1 MIVYELQRKYQIKIP
16 LEISGLKKST
26 YYYTL
31 SKNNKDLK
39 NDDIMNTII
48 DIYYAHKQRYGYR
61 RITLELNNRGYVVN
75 HKKVKRLMCIM
86 DLYAITPKAKEIDK
100 NIRLRL
106 RMCIW
111 KQWKTSLARY
121 RALKKLGDGRMEKQ
135 GMVK

>member
-1 MIVYELQRKYQIKIP
+1 
-16 LEISGLKKST
+16 
-26 YYYTL
+26 
-31 SKNNKDLK
+31 
-39 NDDIMNTII
+39 MNTII